1 MKKLIKLSLL
11 TITLVLIVVSCAY
24 HKPQERSIA
33 TQSTQSK
40 HQCMDSVKGEYQSY
54 FDSVETCIE
63 KDSNK

>member
-33 TQSTQSK
+33 TQSK